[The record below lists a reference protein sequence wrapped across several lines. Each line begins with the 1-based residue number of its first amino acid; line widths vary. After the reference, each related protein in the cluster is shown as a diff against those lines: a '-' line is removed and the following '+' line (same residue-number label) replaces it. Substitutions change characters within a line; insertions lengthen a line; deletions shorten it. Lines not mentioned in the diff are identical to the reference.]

1 MEDRLGSLGKAVR
14 WINENTPNEA
24 KVALFDEPRAYY
36 LDRPYIWAQPNH
48 AADLLPWDT
57 YQDADDWL
65 ADFKRRGYTT
75 LLVNERS
82 GSELGPSQ
90 RWRSLLNEAMLGY
103 KVTVAFEVGS
113 IKVYRIP

>member
-1 MEDRLGSLGKAVR
+1 ML
-14 WINENTPNEA
+14 WINENTPKDA

-57 YQDADDWL
+57 YQNADDWL

-75 LLVNERS
+75 LLVNEVNA
-82 GSELGPSQ
+82 G
-90 RWRSLLNEAMLGY
+90 
-103 KVTVAFEVGS
+103 
-113 IKVYRIP
+113 